1 MTDRVFLSSQ
11 RNTGMTI
18 LGERLYGVAS
28 RFVRR
33 LRRTLRIVR
42 DLPSRLGHAQRR
54 SRVEA
59 GLRGAPRLS
68 SIVFVC
74 HGNIC
79 RSAYA
84 AVRLRT
90 LLAVRGGEV
99 VVYSAGFLGPDGKP
113 APHDA
118 VAAARRRGLDLSKH
132 RSAKFDR
139 AIHAA
144 DAIVVMERWQ
154 AQAIRAEFGHG
165 MPMPIVI
172 ALGDLDPEPF
182 SHQAIRDPY
191 GHPAAFFDDC
201 FERIDRCVA
210 RLASMLTESNAGAA
224 DSTHAAKFAGTT
236 E

>member
-1 MTDRVFLSSQ
+1 M
-11 RNTGMTI
+11 
-18 LGERLYGVAS
+18 
-28 RFVRR
+28 
-33 LRRTLRIVR
+33 
-42 DLPSRLGHAQRR
+42 
-54 SRVEA
+54 
-59 GLRGAPRLS
+59 LRGAPRLS
-68 SIVFVC
+68 SIVFLC

-84 AVRLRT
+84 AARLRT
-90 LLAVRGGEV
+90 LLAARGGEV
-99 VVYSAGFLGPDGKP
+99 VVYSAGLLGPDGKP
-113 APHDA
+113 APNDA
-118 VAAARRRGLDLSKH
+118 VAAARRRGLDLSQH

-154 AQAIRAEFGHG
+154 AQEIIAEFTHSKTT
-165 MPMPIVI
+165 PIVV

-182 SHQAIRDPY
+182 SHQAIRDPF

-210 RLASMLTESNAGAA
+210 RLASMLTECPVGAA
-224 DSTHAAKFAGTT
+224 DSAHAAKFAGTT